1 MRLTNAQH
9 PDIAESSRSNGVHAP
24 AQDDDATLV
33 QRISDGDAAALSE
46 LYTRYRPRAL
56 AVAYRVTSNQ
66 AVAEEIA
73 QESFLSIWRHAHT
86 YNPLLGPVRPWIF
99 AIVQNAAIDS
109 LRQTKDASRHM
120 PLEEAW
126 MSPSRTD
133 VFVDAY
139 ANVQRAQIW
148 ECLLRLPREQRA
160 AIERVYYSGE
170 SFVEISRE
178 TGIPVGTVK
187 SRVRLGMSKLRRML
201 AAVA

>member
-1 MRLTNAQH
+1 MLRVTACV
-9 PDIAESSRSNGVHAP
+9 D
-24 AQDDDATLV
+24 DDDATLLR
-33 QRISDGDAAALSE
+33 RISARDSVALSE
-46 LYTRYRPRAL
+46 LYERYRARAL
-56 AVAYRVTSNQ
+56 AIALRVTNNR
-66 AVAEEIA
+66 AMAEEIV
-73 QESFLSIWRHAHT
+73 QESFLSIWRHAGT
-86 YNPLLGPVRPWIF
+86 YNPLLGAVRPWIF

-109 LRQTKDASRHM
+109 LRHARDHSRQM

-133 VFVDAY
+133 VFLDAY

-148 ECLLRLPREQRA
+148 ACLRQLPDEQRA

-178 TGIPVGTVK
+178 MGIPIGTVK
-187 SRVRLGMSKLRRML
+187 SRVRLGMTKLRRML